1 MATGDGRR
9 ATDRR
14 PRATGR
20 RQAGLAWLSVVAC
33 LVPVG
38 ATAQP
43 GTVAAV
49 VAQFY
54 PASLDADVAAI
65 AAGNGNVRHQCWAVL
80 QADASGDPL
89 VVLAAYT
96 NSQSGSVRV
105 LARGAAG
112 FAVAD
117 EAAGAPIAG
126 SSCRAEA
133 IDVDADG
140 TLEAVVKFGARAG
153 TNDWVY
159 AWRDGALADLSPLT
173 ADGVPIAVVNSEFV
187 DLDGDGVLELR
198 SKPSPP
204 GASAKAPVSVFRLSA
219 GSYVPNP

>member
-1 MATGDGRR
+1 MRTLRLSL
-9 ATDRR
+9 
-14 PRATGR
+14 PFVI
-20 RQAGLAWLSVVAC
+20 AGV
-33 LVPVG
+33 VPVV
-38 ATAQP
+38 ATAQT
-43 GTVAAV
+43 GDLAAV

-65 AAGNGNVRHQCWAVL
+65 AAGNGNVRHQCWVVL
-80 QADASGDPL
+80 KSNASGGPL

-105 LARGAAG
+105 LTRGAAG
-112 FAVAD
+112 FAAAD

-140 TLEAVVKFGARAG
+140 MLEAVVKFGARAG

-198 SKPSPP
+198 SRPP
-204 GASAKAPVSVFRLSA
+204 RPDASATARPDGVFRLSA
-219 GSYVPNP
+219 GTYVPSP